1 MSTTAV
7 DNDDANSNITFTIKD
22 TDLYVPVVIL
32 PAKGNQKLTKPF
44 SKLFERF
51 VYWNE
56 YKTKSENENTTNE
69 YRYFLISDFVRVNA
83 LFVLIYLNRDKD
95 VKQLKTQR
103 YLPKYIKKNYNVT
116 INGKNFSWPE
126 NWFWY

>member
-7 DNDDANSNITFTIKD
+7 DNDANSNITFTIKD
-22 TDLYVPVVIL
+22 TNLYVPVVIL

-44 SKLFERF
+44 SKLSERS

-69 YRYFLISDFVRVNA
+69 YRYFLISNFVRVNA

-103 YLPKYIKKNYNVT
+103 YLPKYINKNYNVT
-116 INGKNFSWPE
+116 INGKNFSWPG

>member
-22 TDLYVPVVIL
+22 TNLYVPVVIL

-44 SKLFERF
+44 SKLSERS

-69 YRYFLISDFVRVNA
+69 YRYFLISNFVRVNA

-103 YLPKYIKKNYNVT
+103 YLPKYVNKNYNVT
-116 INGKNFSWPE
+116 INGKNFSWPG

>member
-7 DNDDANSNITFTIKD
+7 DNDANSNITFTIKD
-22 TDLYVPVVIL
+22 TNLYVPVEIL

-44 SKLFERF
+44 SKLSERSI
-51 VYWNE
+51 YWNE

-69 YRYFLISDFVRVNA
+69 YRYFLISNFVRVNA

-103 YLPKYIKKNYNVT
+103 YLPKYVNKNYNVT
-116 INGKNFSWPE
+116 INGKNFSWPG

>member
-7 DNDDANSNITFTIKD
+7 DNDANSNITFTIKD
-22 TDLYVPVVIL
+22 TNLYVPVVIL

-44 SKLFERF
+44 SKLSERS

-69 YRYFLISDFVRVNA
+69 YRYFLISNFVRVNA

-103 YLPKYIKKNYNVT
+103 YLPKYVNKNYNVT
-116 INGKNFSWPE
+116 INGKNFS
-126 NWFWY
+126 

>member
-7 DNDDANSNITFTIKD
+7 DNDANSNITFTIKD
-22 TDLYVPVVIL
+22 TNLYVPVVIL

-44 SKLFERF
+44 SKLSERSI
-51 VYWNE
+51 YWNE

-69 YRYFLISDFVRVNA
+69 YRYFLISNFVRVNA

>member
-22 TDLYVPVVIL
+22 TNLYVPVEIL

-44 SKLFERF
+44 SKLSERSI
-51 VYWNE
+51 YWNE

-69 YRYFLISDFVRVNA
+69 YRYFLISNFVRVNA

-103 YLPKYIKKNYNVT
+103 YLPKYINKNYNVT
-116 INGKNFSWPE
+116 INGKNFS
-126 NWFWY
+126 

>member
-7 DNDDANSNITFTIKD
+7 DNDANSNITFTIKD
-22 TDLYVPVVIL
+22 TNLYVPVVIL

-44 SKLFERF
+44 SKLSERS

-69 YRYFLISDFVRVNA
+69 YRYFLISNFVRVNA

-103 YLPKYIKKNYNVT
+103 YLPKYVNKNYNVT
-116 INGKNFSWPE
+116 INGKNFSWPG

>member
-7 DNDDANSNITFTIKD
+7 DNDANSNITFTIKD
-22 TDLYVPVVIL
+22 TNLYVPVVIL

-69 YRYFLISDFVRVNA
+69 YRYFLISNFVRVNA

-103 YLPKYIKKNYNVT
+103 YLPKYINKNYNVT
-116 INGKNFSWPE
+116 INGKNFSWPG

>member
-7 DNDDANSNITFTIKD
+7 DNDANSNITFTIKD
-22 TDLYVPVVIL
+22 TNLYVPVVIL

-44 SKLFERF
+44 SKLSERS

-69 YRYFLISDFVRVNA
+69 YRYFLISNFVRVNA

>member
-7 DNDDANSNITFTIKD
+7 DNDANSNITFTIKD
-22 TDLYVPVVIL
+22 TNLYVPVVIL

-44 SKLFERF
+44 SKLSERSI
-51 VYWNE
+51 YWNE

-69 YRYFLISDFVRVNA
+69 YRYFLISNFVRVNA

-103 YLPKYIKKNYNVT
+103 YLPKYVNKNYNVT
-116 INGKNFSWPE
+116 INGKNFSWPG